1 MQSST
6 LRPTVAVFAG
16 VSAQRGFFA
25 VFMGR
30 SNLCPLLQSL
40 PRVFSAGERP
50 RPLIDAGVAPKYSV
64 NLAQKLADSSR
75 HRAASQNFA
84 VLRAFSVAPPI
95 SLRRVCCALR
105 IEHTEH
111 GELRRAT
118 AKNGGSTRGFHG
130 A

>member
-1 MQSST
+1 MQSRT

-25 VFMGR
+25 VFMCR
-30 SNLCPLLQSL
+30 SNLCPLLQSP
-40 PRVFSAGERP
+40 PRIFSAGERP

-84 VLRAFSVAPPI
+84 VLRAFSVALRI
-95 SLRRVCCALR
+95 SPCPLRCALR
-105 IEHTEH
+105 IEH
-111 GELRRAT
+111 GELRRGT
-118 AKNGGSTRGFHG
+118 AKNGGGTRGFHG